1 MDIVT
6 LLSMERVACV
16 NELSSKKRAFEKLA
30 ELLSHQGSELGFEDE
45 VVFNA
50 LIAREKLG
58 STAMGNGIVLPHA
71 SLNVPEARAAL
82 LLLEEGIEMDTPDK
96 KPVHVLLA
104 LIVPNGQAEAYQ
116 PLLSDLAMILNRKTL
131 AKTLLELREPALV
144 LDYLSSLF
152 VQKIAA

>member
-1 MDIVT
+1 MDIVA
-6 LLSMERVACV
+6 LLSMDRVVCV
-16 NELSSKKRAFEKLA
+16 NELSSKKRAFDKLA
-30 ELLSHQGSELGFEDE
+30 ELLSHEGSELGFENE
-45 VVFNA
+45 AVFNA

-58 STAMGNGIVLPHA
+58 STALGNGIVLPHA
-71 SLNVPEARAAL
+71 SLNVPEAKAAL

-104 LIVPNGQAEAYQ
+104 LIVPNGQAEHYQ
-116 PLLSDLAMILNRKTL
+116 PLLSDLAIVLNRKAL
-131 AKTLLELREPALV
+131 AKTLLELREPVLL

>member
-1 MDIVT
+1 MNIVT
-6 LLSMERVACV
+6 LLSTDRVACI

-30 ELLSHQGSELGFEDE
+30 VLLSQEDSELGFDHES
-45 VVFNA
+45 VFNA

-58 STAMGNGIVLPHA
+58 STALGNGIVLPHA
-71 SLNVPEARAAL
+71 SLNLPEAKAAL

-96 KPVHVLLA
+96 KPVHLLLA
-104 LIVPNGQAEAYQ
+104 LIVPNGQTEDYQ
-116 PLLSDLAMILNRKTL
+116 PLLSDLAIVLNRKTL
-131 AKTLLELREPALV
+131 AKTLLELCDPALI

>member
-6 LLSMERVACV
+6 LLSPDRVACV

-30 ELLSHQGSELGFEDE
+30 ELLSHEDSELGFEHE
-45 VVFNA
+45 AVFNA
-50 LIAREKLG
+50 LITREKLG
-58 STAMGNGIVLPHA
+58 STALGNGIALPHA
-71 SLNVPEARAAL
+71 SLNLPEAKAAL
-82 LLLEEGIEMDTPDK
+82 LLLEEGINMDTPDK

-104 LIVPNGQAEAYQ
+104 LIVPNGQTEHYQ
-116 PLLSDLAMILNRKTL
+116 PLLTDLAIGLNRKNL
-131 AKTLLELREPALV
+131 AKTLLELREPALI

>member
-6 LLSMERVACV
+6 LLSTNRVACV

-30 ELLSHQGSELGFEDE
+30 ELLSHEDSELGFENE
-45 VVFNA
+45 AVFNA

-58 STAMGNGIVLPHA
+58 STALGNGIVLPHA
-71 SLNVPEARAAL
+71 SLNVPEAKAAL

-96 KPVHVLLA
+96 KPVHLLLA
-104 LIVPNGQAEAYQ
+104 LIVPTGQAEHYQ
-116 PLLSDLAMILNRKTL
+116 PLLSDLAIVLNRKAL
-131 AKTLLELREPALV
+131 AKTLLELREPTLI
-144 LDYLSSLF
+144 LDYLASLF